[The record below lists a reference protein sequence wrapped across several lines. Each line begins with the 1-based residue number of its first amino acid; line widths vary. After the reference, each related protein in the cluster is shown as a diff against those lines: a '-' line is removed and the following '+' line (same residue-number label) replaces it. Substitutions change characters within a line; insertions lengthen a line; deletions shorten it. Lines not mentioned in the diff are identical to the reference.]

1 MTDTTALSQTETVQ
15 SKADV
20 VQVTA
25 LTGSIGAAISGV
37 RLTNIN
43 DDQFVAIRTA
53 FHEYCMLVFRDQF
66 LSVEEHVAFTARWGE
81 FGFNK
86 MSPQLDDYPMV
97 LPLSNRGKSKAVTE
111 NWHYDSTFMTEPPA
125 ITTLSAR
132 DIPVGGDTMW
142 SNQYLAYETLSPGLK
157 AMLAGVR
164 AEFTGTRL
172 AKLYGLDQVPR
183 CLHPVVRTHPETGGK
198 ALYIGKPGDTVPRFE
213 GMTPTE
219 SEPLRRFLYEHSAQ
233 PDHIYR
239 HQWRNGD
246 LVMWDNRCTMHYAVH
261 DYGNET
267 RELHRVTIV
276 GDRPV

>member
-1 MTDTTALSQTETVQ
+1 MTVADVSSQTETEK
-15 SKADV
+15 SKDATI
-20 VQVTA
+20 QVTA
-25 LTGSIGAAISGV
+25 LTGSIGAAISGL
-37 RLTNIN
+37 RLTDIN
-43 DDQFVAIRTA
+43 DDQFAAIRRA
-53 FHEYCMLVFRDQF
+53 FHENCMLIFRDQF
-66 LSVEEHVAFTARWGE
+66 LSVDEHVAFTARWGE

-86 MSPQLDDYPMV
+86 MSPQLDGYPMV

-111 NWHYDSTFMTEPPA
+111 NWHYDSTFMAEPPA

-172 AKLYGLDQVPR
+172 AKLYGLDQVPHS
-183 CLHPVVRTHPETGGK
+183 LHPVARTHPETGRV

-213 GMTPTE
+213 NMTPTE
-219 SEPLRRFLYEHSAQ
+219 SEPLLRFLYEHSAQ
-233 PDHIYR
+233 PDRIYR

-267 RELHRVTIV
+267 RDLHRITIA
-276 GDRPV
+276 GDRPR